1 MDDRFIS
8 CRFNRTNRKKDLAD
22 RNGKLPS
29 EKELME
35 HYQVSRYS
43 LRQALSRL
51 SKRGYIYQIQ
61 GRGSYVHDQLTQ
73 EQKAVQSD
81 LGFTEDLARE
91 GKLIQ
96 TVQATQ
102 RLVSYAEIDFHQ
114 ATSDFLIISFY

>member
-73 EQKAVQSD
+73 EQKQSKVI
-81 LGFTEDLARE
+81 LGLPKILLEKE
-91 GKLIQ
+91 N
-96 TVQATQ
+96 
-102 RLVSYAEIDFHQ
+102 
-114 ATSDFLIISFY
+114 